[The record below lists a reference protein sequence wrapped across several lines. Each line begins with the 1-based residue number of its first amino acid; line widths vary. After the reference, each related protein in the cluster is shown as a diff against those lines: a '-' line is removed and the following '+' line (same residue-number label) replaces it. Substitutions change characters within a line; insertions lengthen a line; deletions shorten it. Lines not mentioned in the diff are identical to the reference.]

1 MLVVHDNRQRRCQN
15 GLDEI
20 NERRLRRRGV
30 LRDLRRE
37 QKTDGR
43 AADADMAQKQ
53 RRLERKTREKRHLG
67 KEVEPDRTHRS
78 RNCRNFAKQQDRQHF
93 KSAEQDVEIR
103 DHNAAK
109 PTDTQLAERAI

>member
-1 MLVVHDNRQRRCQN
+1 M
-15 GLDEI
+15 
-20 NERRLRRRGV
+20 
-30 LRDLRRE
+30 
-37 QKTDGR
+37 
-43 AADADMAQKQ
+43 
-53 RRLERKTREKRHLG
+53 
-67 KEVEPDRTHRS
+67 HRS